1 MRANKNMNDFTKDE
15 LKLLGGCVFSQYV
28 SSLRDST
35 INHLQDDLKKLR
47 GKIEEMIDNYCE
59 HEEKETIQTSFAKSV
74 FENRCKKCRRY
85 V

>member
-1 MRANKNMNDFTKDE
+1 MMNDFTKEE
-15 LKLLGGCVFSQYV
+15 LNEIRVALVVYGLGECGSILYSKIQ
-28 SSLRDST
+28 SL
-35 INHLQDDLKKLR
+35 
-47 GKIEEMIDNYCE
+47 IDNYCE